1 MSIRTKP
8 DLDRSVQL
16 FHALSD
22 STRLSILQRLR
33 FGERCVCDLTDALDA
48 AQSRLSFH
56 LKVLKDADLVT
67 DRREGRWMYYTM
79 NPETLNELSNVV
91 DALASPLSPMERKTG
106 CC

>member
-1 MSIRTKP
+1 MATRPKA

-33 FGERCVCDLTDALDA
+33 YGERCVCNLTDALDA

-67 DRREGRWMYYTM
+67 DRRQGRWMYYTL
-79 NPETLNELSNVV
+79 NPETLNELGDMVEV
-91 DALASPLSPMERKTG
+91 LASPLSPSERKTG